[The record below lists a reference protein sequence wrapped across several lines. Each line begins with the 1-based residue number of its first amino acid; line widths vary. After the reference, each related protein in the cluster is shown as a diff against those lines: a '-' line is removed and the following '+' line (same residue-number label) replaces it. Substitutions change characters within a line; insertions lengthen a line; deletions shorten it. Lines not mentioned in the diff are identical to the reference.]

1 MIPLSYNLR
10 SLAVR
15 RSTTIATGL
24 GIGLVV
30 FMLAA
35 ALMLSAGIQRTLVSA
50 GRTDNAIVLRK
61 GSDGELTSGFDTNTV
76 KLILNDPRV
85 KRRSGDAPL
94 GAGELV
100 VVLALEKLGGEQQIA
115 NVQVRGISDASLA
128 LRDDVRVIAGHAPRP
143 GTDEVMLGRAIV
155 GRFANFEVGKSFE
168 LKKNRPL
175 KVVGVFEAQGS
186 SLESEAFTNLE
197 TLQTSFG
204 REGLVSSVTVRLTSP
219 TAFEAFRANMETD
232 KQLGLEAARET
243 SYYAKQSSN
252 TSLFV
257 RVLGILTA
265 GVVAV
270 GATIG
275 AVITMSAAVAQ
286 RRREIG
292 TLRALG
298 FPRTQV
304 LISFLFEALALA
316 FSGGLVGLGAAML
329 LTFAK
334 FSMMNF
340 ATWQEI
346 TFKFVPAPDVVFVAI
361 AAGCGMGVLGGFL
374 PALRASRV
382 SVIDALRG

>member
-35 ALMLSAGIQRTLVSA
+35 ALMLSAGIQRTLVSS
-50 GRTDNAIVLRK
+50 GRADNAIVLRK
-61 GSDGELTSGFDTNTV
+61 GSDGELTSGFDTNTA

-85 KRRSGDAPL
+85 QHRASDAPL

-100 VVLALEKLGGEQQIA
+100 VVLALEKLDGERQIA
-115 NVQVRGISDASLA
+115 NVQVRGISEASLA
-128 LRDDVRVIAGHAPRP
+128 LRDDVRIIAGRAPQP
-143 GTDEVMLGRAIV
+143 GMDEVMLGRAIV
-155 GRFANFEVGKSFE
+155 GRFANFELGKSFE
-168 LKKNRPL
+168 LRKNRPL
-175 KVVGVFEAQGS
+175 KVVGVFQAEGS

-265 GVVAV
+265 GVVAI

-304 LISFLFEALALA
+304 LLSFLFEALALA

-340 ATWQEI
+340 STWQEI
-346 TFKFVPAPDVVFVAI
+346 TFKFVPAPEVLLVAI
-361 AAGCGMGVLGGFL
+361 GAGCGMGVLGGFL